1 MKIALLINSA
11 VQPRADNDTG
21 STAGAE
27 AALKP
32 ALDYYRI
39 FDGMRAWGAKVDLI
53 DHTSVAKSRDPRVR
67 IALGTVGPNAA
78 VALDALLR
86 RKSYDAVFAIGESL
100 SIPLAMLLKGV
111 RSRPGLATIG
121 HRLTAPKK
129 QVLLKLSRGMVD
141 QVLTYSPIQ
150 RKHAIDAWGVPQQG
164 VNLIPYCTDTDF
176 FRPEEGSNVHNG
188 QICSVGSEWRDQK
201 TLLRVVA
208 EMPDITLKMTSY
220 SPWTRRV
227 QTVLSHELPCNAEVG
242 RYEYIDLRRLY
253 ASSMFCVVPLRN
265 TDFAAGITAILEGM
279 AMGKPVISTATAG
292 MHPGI
297 IQDGESGLLVPPNDP
312 NALALA
318 IRRLRNDHDLCVR
331 MGLNARRWVEL
342 NATLDHWVTSI
353 AEAIHASC
361 GRRLPVIDRQR
372 HAESGSMAIKRVW
385 R

>member
-1 MKIALLINSA
+1 MKIAMLINSA
-11 VQPRADNDTG
+11 VQPRADDDAEP
-21 STAGAE
+21 TAGAK

-39 FDGMRAWGAKVDLI
+39 FDGIRERGAEVDLI
-53 DHTSVAKSRDPRVR
+53 DHTSVGKSQDPRVR
-67 IALGTVGPNAA
+67 IALKTANPNAA

-111 RSRPGLATIG
+111 RSRPSLVTIG

-129 QVLLKLSRGMVD
+129 QVLLKLSRGIVD
-141 QVLTYSPIQ
+141 KVLVYSPIQ
-150 RKHAIDAWGVPQQG
+150 QEHAINAWRVPREG

-176 FRPEEGSNVHNG
+176 FRPEEDIEVKDE

-201 TLLRVVA
+201 TLLRVIA

-220 SPWTRRV
+220 SPWTKQV
-227 QTVLSHELPCNAEVG
+227 QTVPGHELPHNAKVG

-253 ASSMFCVVPLRN
+253 ASSMFCVVPLQN
-265 TDFAAGITAILEGM
+265 ADFAAGITAILEGM
-279 AMGKPVISTATAG
+279 AMGKPVISTATVG

-297 IQDGESGLLVPPNDP
+297 IKDGENGLLVPPNDP
-312 NALALA
+312 NALAIA
-318 IRRLRNDHDLCVR
+318 IRRLRNDRDLCIRV
-331 MGLNARRWVEL
+331 GFNARRWVEQ
-342 NATLDHWVTSI
+342 NATLHHWVDNI

-361 GRRLPVIDRQR
+361 SRRLPVKGRQQ
-372 HAESGSMAIKRVW
+372 HAESGSMAIERVW